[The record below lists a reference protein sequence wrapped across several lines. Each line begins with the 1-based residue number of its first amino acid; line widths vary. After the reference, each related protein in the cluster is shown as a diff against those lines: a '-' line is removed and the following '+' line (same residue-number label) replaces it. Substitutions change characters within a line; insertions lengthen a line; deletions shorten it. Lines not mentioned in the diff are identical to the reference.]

1 MNLLEVV
8 WNFEPRVI
16 PAWKLPAWYGIMW
29 ALGFI
34 IGFRIM
40 ERMLKREHEPKELM
54 DKVLIYTL
62 IGGILGARFGHV
74 FFYDWAAYKDNPID
88 ILKIWEGGL
97 ASHGG
102 AIGVILATWLLARQI
117 KGKDLT
123 WLLDRLVVPTALA
136 GFLIRIGNLFNHEIV
151 GKETGTDFGFKFL
164 RHDIHSWQAAQ
175 ATGEEY
181 LHDAYS
187 MIAHEPQFAYL
198 LEQVPN
204 RHPAQLYEA
213 ICYLVI
219 FFLMFFLY
227 WRTNARRLKGFLLGT
242 FLALVFGARFIIEYF
257 KEVQGG
263 TDDGSLFGG
272 ALNMG
277 QILSLPLVVFGLY
290 LAFKSISKLKK
301 ERPGQPEKTS

>member
-1 MNLLEVV
+1 
-8 WNFEPRVI
+8 
-16 PAWKLPAWYGIMW
+16 MW

-40 ERMLKREHEPKELM
+40 ERMLKREQQPKELM

-102 AIGVILATWLLARQI
+102 AIGIIIATWLLARQI
-117 KGKDLT
+117 KGKDLA

-151 GKETGTDFGFKFL
+151 GKVTGTDYGFKFL
-164 RHDIHSWQAAQ
+164 RHKIPDWQAMEV
-175 ATGEEY
+175 TGADSA
-181 LHDAYS
+181 HDAFS
-187 MIAHEPQFAYL
+187 MIANEPQFAYL

-213 ICYLVI
+213 VCYLVI
-219 FFLMFFLY
+219 FFVLFFLY
-227 WRTNARRLKGFLLGT
+227 WRTNARVLKGFLLGA
-242 FLALVFGARFIIEYF
+242 FLSLVFGARFIIEYY

-277 QILSLPLVVFGLY
+277 QILSLPLVLFGLY
-290 LAFKSISKLKK
+290 LVMKSVSKLKK
-301 ERPGQPEKTS
+301 ERKDEMVEEA

>member
-1 MNLLEVV
+1 MDILEIV

-16 PAWKLPAWYGIMW
+16 PAWKLPAWYGLMW

-34 IGFRIM
+34 VGFRIM
-40 ERMLKREHEPKELM
+40 ERMLRREQQPKDLM

-62 IGGILGARFGHV
+62 LGGILGARFGHV

-88 ILKIWEGGL
+88 MLKIWEGGL

-102 AIGVILATWLLARQI
+102 AIGIITASWFLARKI
-117 KGKDLT
+117 EGKDLT

-136 GFLIRIGNLFNHEIV
+136 GFLIRLGNLFNHEIV
-151 GKETGTDFGFKFL
+151 GKPTGTDYGFKFL
-164 RHDIHSWQAAQ
+164 RHDIPDWQAIQ
-175 ATGEEY
+175 ATGTDNLY
-181 LHDAYS
+181 DAFGK
-187 MIAHEPQFAYL
+187 IANEPQFAYL
-198 LEQVPN
+198 LEQIPN

-219 FFLMFFLY
+219 FGLMFFLY
-227 WRTNARRLKGFLLGT
+227 WRTTARDLKGFLLGT
-242 FLALVFGARFIIEYF
+242 FLATIFGARFVIEYF

-277 QILSLPLVVFGLY
+277 QILSIPLVLFGLF
-290 LAFKSISKLKK
+290 LVFRSIGKLKG
-301 ERPGQPEKTS
+301 ERPAA

>member
-1 MNLLEVV
+1 MDILEIV

-16 PAWKLPAWYGIMW
+16 PAWKLPAWYGLMW

-34 IGFRIM
+34 VGFRIM
-40 ERMLKREHEPKELM
+40 ERMLRREQQPKDLM

-62 IGGILGARFGHV
+62 LGGILGARFGHV
-74 FFYDWAAYKDNPID
+74 FFYDWAEYKDNPID
-88 ILKIWEGGL
+88 MLKIWEGGL

-102 AIGVILATWLLARQI
+102 AIGIIIASWFLARKI
-117 KGKDLT
+117 EGKHLT

-136 GFLIRIGNLFNHEIV
+136 GFLIRLGNLFNHEIV
-151 GKETGTDFGFKFL
+151 GKPTGTDYGFKFL
-164 RHDIHSWQAAQ
+164 RHDIPDWQAIQ
-175 ATGEEY
+175 ATGTDN
-181 LHDAYS
+181 LHDAFGK
-187 MIAHEPQFAYL
+187 IANEPQFAYL
-198 LEQVPN
+198 LEQIPN

-219 FFLMFFLY
+219 FGLMFFLY
-227 WRTNARRLKGFLLGT
+227 WRTTARDLKGFLLGT
-242 FLALVFGARFIIEYF
+242 FFATIFGARLVIEYF

-277 QILSLPLVVFGLY
+277 QILSIPLVLFGLF
-290 LAFKSISKLKK
+290 LVFRSIGKLKG
-301 ERPGQPEKTS
+301 ERPAA